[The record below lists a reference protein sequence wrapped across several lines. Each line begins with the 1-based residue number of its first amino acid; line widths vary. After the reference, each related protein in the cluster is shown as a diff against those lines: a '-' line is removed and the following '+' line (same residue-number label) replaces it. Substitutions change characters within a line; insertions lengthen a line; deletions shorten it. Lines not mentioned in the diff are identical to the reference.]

1 MCRQAFHSNVLIPW
15 IYAELAE
22 SAVHLA
28 VFQLRTME
36 MWNDFQGVS
45 KPDDKKQDKM
55 FSKLIPDPN
64 KVSF

>member
-1 MCRQAFHSNVLIPW
+1 MCRQAVHSNVLILW